1 MIKRAI
7 LTPVKPENF
16 SAASNPTAS
25 ISEINPRE
33 TFDPVISQLHKMAI
47 GKYFW
52 FIANTVKGETEQA
65 GGLVEDIIGVPLKDF
80 EHQPPVKLFAQSHPE
95 DLPQMFAFTN
105 YWIGFVNKLSR
116 DEKLLV
122 HPTIYMRLKNKEGLY
137 KWTMVQYIDHV
148 LDAHDNIL
156 YGLTVVTDISHVK
169 TEGPA
174 MMSILNMQDENC
186 LHFFCSN
193 DNGQVIT
200 QGELPKLSTR
210 EIEVLQ
216 YISIGNSSK
225 QIAEELSLSIKTV
238 DNHRQS
244 MLKKTNTKSTAE
256 LISFAIR
263 NGFL

>member
-7 LTPVKPENF
+7 LTPVKPEDFN
-16 SAASNPTAS
+16 AASNPTADLS
-25 ISEINPRE
+25 NINPRE
-33 TFDPVISQLHKMAI
+33 AFDPVISQLHKMAI

-52 FIANTVKGETEQA
+52 FIANTVKGATEQA
-65 GGLVEDIIGVPLKDF
+65 GGMVEDIIGVPINEF

-95 DLPQMFAFTN
+95 DIPQMFAFTN
-105 YWIGFVNKLSR
+105 YWIGYVNKLGR
-116 DEKLLV
+116 NEKSLV
-122 HPTIYMRLKNKEGLY
+122 HPTIYMRLKNGAGLY

-148 LDAHDNIL
+148 LDANGNIL

-169 TEGPA
+169 TEGPP
-174 MMSILNMQDENC
+174 MMSILNMQDETC
-186 LHFFCSN
+186 LHFFCYN
-193 DNGQVIT
+193 ENGQVIS

-225 QIAEELSLSIKTV
+225 QIADELAISVKTV